1 MILCQNL
8 IELDNY
14 IIFSELW
21 YSSNYAPLV
30 TNISIVE
37 EFIQDKH
44 CIIIKNSEEE
54 ENFII
59 EFISSIGSID
69 TTNIS
74 DKTALKYIV
83 QEYSIQ
89 TQRL

>member
-1 MILCQNL
+1 MFLCLNL